1 MVLLNDFGDTL
12 AKANRTL
19 EAVEDFLKSPSDRYT
34 PRRVATVRRR
44 PDFTQAVRALIE
56 FVAKT
61 APEFSHVDASRIVI
75 VAGEARRASRGTV
88 RPLCFTGGRRTD
100 SLGRRKPV
108 VKLHGVRCLYTI
120 TLRPL
125 FFRRSTPRQRVA
137 TILHELFHI
146 SRGFDGTLDRQRRH
160 EHAGDGF
167 EAAFRPI
174 ERRCW
179 KALPKEIRAAFAY
192 DGEVRVKQWLER
204 PQAWLVGE
212 RASHRGLY
220 TEKHLFDGIVRMKSP
235 VKRAK
240 KKPSKLVH

>member
-1 MVLLNDFGDTL
+1 M
-12 AKANRTL
+12 
-19 EAVEDFLKSPSDRYT
+19 S
-34 PRRVATVRRR
+34 TVRRR
-44 PDFTQAVRALIE
+44 PDFTHAVRALIE
-56 FVAKT
+56 HVAKT
-61 APEFSHVDASRIVI
+61 APEFAHVDASRIVV

-88 RPLCFTGGRRTD
+88 RPLAFTGGRRKD
-100 SLGRRKPV
+100 SLGRRKPL

-146 SRGFDGTLDRQRRH
+146 SHGFDGTLDHHRRH
-160 EHAGDGF
+160 EHAGEGF
-167 EAAFRPI
+167 ESAFRPL

-179 KALPKEIRAAFAY
+179 KALPKELRAPFAY

-204 PQAWLVGE
+204 PQAWLAGE

-220 TEKHLFDGIVRMKSP
+220 TEKHLFDGIVRMKTAP
-235 VKRAK
+235 KAPAEKHEK
-240 KKPSKLVH
+240 KKSAGVVH